1 MFITIAATEPSS
13 AMRNAAELKETILKK
28 YGTVEFIPPII
39 ILYTEGGPDHRTDF
53 LSVKIAIT
61 VLYHSL
67 NADMLLYL
75 RTAPPRSFV
84 QESTR
89 VNCILNLGLYGM
101 GVIRQKVHPE
111 PEFEDRL
118 VSVKI

>member
-1 MFITIAATEPSS
+1 MFIIITATEPSS

-28 YGTVEFIPPII
+28 YDTVEFIPPII
-39 ILYTEGGPDHRTDF
+39 ILYTEGGPEHRTDF

-67 NADMLLYL
+67 NAGMLLYL

-89 VNCILNLGLYGM
+89 
-101 GVIRQKVHPE
+101 E
-111 PEFEDRL
+111 
-118 VSVKI
+118 